1 MNDLL
6 IAGKTDVGQRR
17 KDNQD
22 TFICTP
28 LWSEASALLVV
39 IDGVGGYAGGDRAA
53 AIAKESI
60 ERYMATPNG
69 DPLSMLREAVVF
81 ANNQIND
88 ERLKDPQLSQM
99 CCVLTAALADSHSGK
114 LYFVHVGDTRL
125 YRYRQEKLV
134 KLTRDHSMVGVRE
147 DANELTEAE
156 AMSHPRRNEI
166 LREVGSTTHRVDD
179 PDFLESDETDFL
191 PGDQLLLC
199 SDGLTDM
206 ITQAQ
211 IKAILNRE
219 ISPEEQLSELIRLAN
234 HQGGNDNITVVLA
247 QHMAKDD
254 GAAVAESV
262 ATPTLTANHN
272 TTSSATVSP
281 STPPQTTATTTPVK
295 RSSTGRWVALF
306 LLLALVVAGV
316 VWYQSWP
323 SGNTHPTSD
332 SRSANGS
339 ASGDTT
345 FLLSTSRSR
354 IDSLV
359 EMANR
364 SPDHRLLLTDDT
376 IRIDQPL
383 VLTDSLLAIIGSSPQ
398 TVIMPLDTTHAQL
411 AMRVDRRGAVTL
423 ENMVISGFK
432 TGIETTGDARL
443 QLNRVYFS
451 QVDLPVRATVQQD
464 TCLNTVISVSVQKQ
478 SVVPKQTVAP
488 KPTRP

>member
-81 ANNQIND
+81 ANNQINE
-88 ERLKDPQLSQM
+88 ERLKERRLGQM
-99 CCVLTAALADSHSGK
+99 CCVLTAALADSHTGK

-125 YRYRQEKLV
+125 YRYRQGNLV

-211 IKAILNRE
+211 IKAILNRA
-219 ISPEEQLSELIRLAN
+219 IPVEEQLLELIRVAN

-247 QHMAKDD
+247 RN
-254 GAAVAESV
+254 
-262 ATPTLTANHN
+262 TANSTNASVVEPLVTTTPSLAQN
-272 TTSSATVSP
+272 TSAAPVSP
-281 STPPQTTATTTPVK
+281 SAQPQPAATPAK

-306 LLLALVVAGV
+306 ALLAILVAGI

-323 SGNTHPTSD
+323 SGNTHATSD
-332 SRSANGS
+332 SLRATG
-339 ASGDTT
+339 APSGDTT

-354 IDSLV
+354 IDSLIEV
-359 EMANR
+359 ATR
-364 SPDHRLLLTDDT
+364 SSDHRLLLTDDT
-376 IRIDQPL
+376 IRISQPL
-383 VLTDSLLAIIGSSPQ
+383 LLTDSLLAVIGSSPQ
-398 TVIMPLDTTHAQL
+398 TVIMPLDSTHDQL

-423 ENMVISGFK
+423 ENVVVSGFK
-432 TGIETTGDARL
+432 TGIETTGETKL

-451 QVDLPVRATVQQD
+451 QVDLPVRATVRQD

-478 SVVPKQTVAP
+478 PVAP
-488 KPTRP
+488 KQPTAPKPIRP

>member
-53 AIAKESI
+53 ALAKESI

-88 ERLKDPQLSQM
+88 ERLKDSRLGQM
-99 CCVLTAALADSHSGK
+99 CCVLTAALADSQSGR

-125 YRYRQEKLV
+125 YRFRQGNLV

-166 LREVGSTTHRVDD
+166 LREVGSTKHRVDD
-179 PDFLESDETDFL
+179 PDFLESEETDFL

-206 ITQAQ
+206 ITQGQ
-211 IKAILNRE
+211 IRAILNRD
-219 ISPEEQLSELIRLAN
+219 ISLDDQLSELIRLAN
-234 HQGGNDNITVVLA
+234 HQGGNDNITVVLGRNTATATNPPAAEPLPTSTPDRA
-247 QHMAKDD
+247 QQTSMSATA
-254 GAAVAESV
+254 GTPSTQPT
-262 ATPTLTANHN
+262 ATPA
-272 TTSSATVSP
+272 
-281 STPPQTTATTTPVK
+281 K
-295 RSSTGRWVALF
+295 RSSVGRWVVLF
-306 LLLALVVAGV
+306 TLLAALVAGII
-316 VWYQSWP
+316 WYQSWP
-323 SGNTHPTSD
+323 SGNTHTTSD
-332 SRSANGS
+332 GLSTNDSAL
-339 ASGDTT
+339 GDTT
-345 FLLSTSRSR
+345 FLLSAGRSR
-354 IDSLV
+354 IDSLISL
-359 EMANR
+359 ANR
-364 SPDHRLLLTDDT
+364 RADHRLLLTDDT
-376 IRIDQPL
+376 IRIDEPL
-383 VLTDSLLAIIGSSPQ
+383 ILTDSLLAIVGSSLR
-398 TVIMPLDTTHAQL
+398 TVIMPLDSTKAQL
-411 AMRVDRRGAVTL
+411 GLRVDRRGTVAL
-423 ENMVISGFK
+423 ENVVIRGFK
-432 TGIETTGDARL
+432 TGIETTGEATL
-443 QLNRVYFS
+443 QLNNVYFS
-451 QVDLPVRATVQQD
+451 QVGLPVRATVRQD

-478 SVVPKQTVAP
+478 PVTPKPAISP
-488 KPTRP
+488 KPTRL